1 MTRNEFRKRL
11 DQLREVIYRGL
22 AYYAVWEK
30 LALHDQAAVTWTLE
44 EQNQLL
50 GRFRGLFT
58 PAGLALRD
66 MSLMEFAKV
75 FDKRRGTASLFN
87 LLSAARQDG
96 TLVPGRQPTEV
107 DDVSRQLRQKKNLLK
122 RLRRRRNRWLA
133 HVDANPGPVDQMMS
147 QEIQSLAE
155 EVKLAFNWLSTAHDG
170 SVVSWDR
177 IVGQSEAQT
186 TEVLRILR
194 EEMRRKHK
202 EHEETLVRIVL
213 DEIRR
218 MEMTMGRRLDG
229 EELQSVKMQFGLTEE
244 QMKRV
249 EKRSGLS

>member
-1 MTRNEFRKRL
+1 MTRNDFRKRL

-22 AYYAVWEK
+22 AYYAVWKK
-30 LALHDQAAVTWTLE
+30 LHLHDQVAVTWTLE
-44 EQNQLL
+44 EHKQLL

-66 MSLMEFAKV
+66 MALMEFAKV

-96 TLVPGRQPTEV
+96 SLVPGRQPTEV
-107 DDVSRQLRQKKNLLK
+107 DNVSRQLRQKKNLLK

-155 EVKLAFNWLSTAHDG
+155 EVKSAFNWLSTAHDG

-177 IVGQSEAQT
+177 IIGQSEAQT

-194 EEMRRKHK
+194 EEMGRKQK
-202 EHEETLVRIVL
+202 EHQEAIGRIVL

-218 MEMTMGRRLDG
+218 IEMTMGHRLDE
-229 EELQSVKMQFGLTEE
+229 EELQSVRKQYGFTEE

-249 EKRSGLS
+249 EKEYGMS